1 MGGVRIIRKGPEGMI
16 ETRVPLKKMLE
27 AKAPDITLQAD
38 DILFVPLSGARAAA
52 STGLNAAITAAAGLA
67 IIAAHP

>member
-1 MGGVRIIRKGPEGMI
+1 MT

-38 DILFVPLSGARAAA
+38 DILFVPLSGARYAAGKGFEAAMAAA
-52 STGLNAAITAAAGLA
+52 TGITV
-67 IIAAHP
+67 IAAHP

>member
-1 MGGVRIIRKGPEGMI
+1 MT

-38 DILFVPLSGARAAA
+38 DILFVPLSGIRVAAGQ
-52 STGLNAAITAAAGLA
+52 GLSAAISTAVGLA
-67 IIAAHP
+67 VIAAHP

>member
-1 MGGVRIIRKGPEGMI
+1 MGAVRIIRKGPTGMI

-38 DILFVPLSGARAAA
+38 DILFVPLSGIRVAAG
-52 STGLNAAITAAAGLA
+52 TGLNAAISAAAGLA
-67 IIAAHP
+67 IVAVH